1 MVTSLNIKVVSSCE
15 ALKGKLDGNFLF
27 VLLFPVCLLKH
38 YETQIQRNIGNTV
51 PVGCSRQSRFIV
63 GSFVVLKATFSLS
76 TFPVISAVSLK
87 YNSVPLMTY
96 NLRCVGGRRGCS
108 FSHDLSSDHNVRML
122 MEHGLESL
130 SRTELCTLLLQSD
143 ERLLPSVSMATCGL
157 QECCTL
163 NIMVKIPNTATVP
176 WFSTGLVSE

>member
-15 ALKGKLDGNFLF
+15 VLKGKLDGTFLF
-27 VLLFPVCLLKH
+27 VLLFPVCFGQTSWNLTTAENRRYRSCWVLSF
-38 YETQIQRNIGNTV
+38 QSG
-51 PVGCSRQSRFIV
+51 QSRYIV
-63 GSFVVLKATFSLS
+63 GGFIVLKATFSPS

-87 YNSVPLMTY
+87 DNSVPLMTY
-96 NLRCVGGRRGCS
+96 NLRCIGGRRGCS

-143 ERLLPSVSMATCGL
+143 ERLLPSVSMATCSL
-157 QECCTL
+157 QRAAL
-163 NIMVKIPNTATVP
+163 
-176 WFSTGLVSE
+176 